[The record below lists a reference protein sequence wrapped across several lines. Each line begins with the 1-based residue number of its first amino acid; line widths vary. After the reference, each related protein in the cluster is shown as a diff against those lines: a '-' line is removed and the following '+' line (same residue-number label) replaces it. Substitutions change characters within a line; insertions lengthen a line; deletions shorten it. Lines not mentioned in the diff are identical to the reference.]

1 VDLLSRDELRMLIGN
16 PGRPCVTIYMPTHR
30 VGAGTRQD
38 PIRLRN
44 LLQEAEE
51 RLIARGL
58 RSTKAKELLEPAWQL
73 GQPGLFWSYQSD
85 GLAIF
90 ISPGMFRY
98 YRLPFNFKKL
108 VVVADRFHIKPLLP
122 LLSSD
127 GQLYILALSQNEV
140 SLFQGTRY
148 SVSEVYLE
156 NVPES
161 LEEALKYDDPEKQLQ
176 FHTRTPKA
184 MDGKRSAMFHGHGV
198 GIDDS
203 KDNIRRYFHQI
214 DAGLWALLR
223 DERAPLVLAG
233 VDYLLPLYREVNSYP
248 YLLDQGIVGNP
259 EGLKA
264 EELHARA
271 WAVVQPYFLKS
282 QQEAVAQYRQFAGTG
297 LTSNG
302 VEETVTAAYR
312 GRVGLL
318 FVAVGIQQWGA
329 FAPDTNVVRLHQK
342 AEPGDEDLLD
352 FAAMHTLLNGGIV
365 YAVKPGKVPDNA
377 PLAAVFRY

>member
-271 WAVVQPYFLKS
+271 WAVVQPYFLKA

-297 LTSNG
+297 LTSND
-302 VEETVTAAYR
+302 VKETVTAAYR

>member
-16 PGRPCVTIYMPTHR
+16 AGGPCVAIYMPAHR
-30 VGAGTRQD
+30 VGSGTRQD

-44 LLQEAEE
+44 LLREAEE
-51 RLIARGL
+51 RLIASGL
-58 RSTKAKELLEPAWQL
+58 RSTTAQELLEPAWQL

-98 YRLPFNFKKL
+98 YRLPFSFKKL

-122 LLSSD
+122 LLSGD
-127 GQLYILALSQNEV
+127 GQFYILALSQNEV
-140 SLFQGTRY
+140 SLLQGTRY

-156 NVPES
+156 GVPES
-161 LEEALKYDDPEKQLQ
+161 LEEALRYDDPEKQLQ
-176 FHTRTPKA
+176 FHTRTPRVT
-184 MDGKRSAMFHGHGV
+184 DGKRSAIFHGHGV

-214 DAGLWALLR
+214 DAGLRELLR

-248 YLLDQGIVGNP
+248 YLLDQGIPGNP

-264 EELHARA
+264 AELHAQA
-271 WAVVQPYFLKS
+271 WAVVQSYFLKA
-282 QQEAVAQYRQFAGTG
+282 QQEAAARYRQFAGTG
-297 LTSNG
+297 LTSND
-302 VEETVTAAYR
+302 VKETVAAAYH
-312 GRVGLL
+312 GRIDLL
-318 FVAVGIQQWGA
+318 FVAVGVQRWGT
-329 FAPDTNVVRLHQK
+329 FAPDTNVVQLHQK

-352 FAAMHTLLNGGIV
+352 FAAMHTLLNRGIV
-365 YAVKPGKVPDNA
+365 YAVEPGKVPDDA
-377 PLAAVFRY
+377 PLAALFRY